1 MIAFSHHCFDAF
13 FHLLFSVTQ
22 ESSNKRLSIGVE
34 RFHLLNS
41 SIYFGKL
48 KTMRV
53 QVKWRQLLILI
64 WQHSPVHE
72 VIVVVAKTF
81 LASLV
86 HVVDAENLKPDITF
100 EN

>member
-1 MIAFSHHCFDAF
+1 LKAFFHHCFDAF
-13 FHLLFSVTQ
+13 FHLLLSVTQ
-22 ESSNKRLSIGVE
+22 ESSNKLLSIGVE

-41 SIYFGKL
+41 SFYFGKL

-53 QVKWRQLLILI
+53 QVKWLQLLTLI
-64 WQHSPVHE
+64 RQHPPVNE
-72 VIVVVAKTF
+72 VVVVVAKIL

-86 HVVDAENLKPDITF
+86 HVVDAENLKPAITF